1 MVDPAANTLVDKAS
15 LQSFVTVSSLT
26 AALSPA
32 PAEAEDSAALP
43 TVTGPRSPVHNHRS
57 SVTGQRETT
66 APSSSLVAVERA
78 ALPTVTGPQ
87 SLVLSHRSASSDSDG
102 VTSRAFSGQRCKTA
116 CKFSSCG
123 QQLQDIATA
132 AIRGRRAS

>member
-1 MVDPAANTLVDKAS
+1 MVDPAANMLLDKTS

-43 TVTGPRSPVHNHRS
+43 TVTGPQSPVNSHRS

-66 APSSSLVAVERA
+66 APSSSLAVVERA

-87 SLVLSHRSASSDSDG
+87 SPVLSHRSGSSDPGG
-102 VTSRAFSGQRCKTA
+102 VTSRAFSGQR
-116 CKFSSCG
+116 
-123 QQLQDIATA
+123 
-132 AIRGRRAS
+132 